1 MHLIV
6 KFAKKTKN
14 TIKIKYKYWEKY
26 TCVCAARRLFLAL
39 RWKLTKIIKKSRKL
53 HTINKAHQTIVEN
66 GEDALHTQR
75 EADRRHVFAR
85 EHAHQLIV
93 PTHNNVI

>member
-1 MHLIV
+1 M
-6 KFAKKTKN
+6 
-14 TIKIKYKYWEKY
+14 
-26 TCVCAARRLFLAL
+26 
-39 RWKLTKIIKKSRKL
+39 
-53 HTINKAHQTIVEN
+53 INKAHQTIVEN
-66 GEDALHTQR
+66 GEDTLDTQG